1 MDNTEVTITVS
12 AQTDVELAAILTQL
26 AEEMMAGST
35 DGEPLAFIPGECG
48 DVLAGYDIVGKWGV
62 MS

>member
-1 MDNTEVTITVS
+1 MDKEITITVT
-12 AQTDVELAAILTQL
+12 ANTDVDLAAILTQL

-48 DVLAGYDIVGKWGV
+48 DVLAGYDIVGKWEV
-62 MS
+62 MN

>member
-1 MDNTEVTITVS
+1 MDKEITITVT
-12 AQTDVELAAILTQL
+12 ANTDVDLAAILTQL

-48 DVLAGYDIVGKWGV
+48 DVLAGYDIVGKWEV

>member
-1 MDNTEVTITVS
+1 MDSTEVITVT
-12 AQTDVELAAILTQL
+12 ANTDVDLAAILTQL

-48 DVLAGYDIVGKWGV
+48 DVLAGYDIVGKWEV
-62 MS
+62 MN